1 MAKTEKWLLLTTAPD
16 QLTAEIWKDILWQ
29 NGIPVMINPRD
40 TISFM
45 GVSTLPCRIMVAYG
59 YRKRAQEILDSL
71 QPEAEE
77 GADDKEGDSTRS

>member
-1 MAKTEKWLLLTTAPD
+1 MAKTKGWLLLTTAPD
-16 QLTAEIWKDILWQ
+16 QLTAEIWKDILLQ
-29 NGIPVMINPRD
+29 EGVPAMVNPGD

-45 GVSTLPCRIMVAYG
+45 GVSAFPCRIMVAYG

-77 GADDKEGDSTRS
+77 E